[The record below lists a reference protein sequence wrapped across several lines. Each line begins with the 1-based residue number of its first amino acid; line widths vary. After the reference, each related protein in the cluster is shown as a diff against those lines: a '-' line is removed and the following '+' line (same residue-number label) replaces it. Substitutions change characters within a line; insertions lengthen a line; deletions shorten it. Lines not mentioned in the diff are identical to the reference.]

1 MQNETQKKNNRE
13 KETKMIIRP
22 NCLIKVAPHE
32 GDNGIKSTAKFY
44 TEIIFTVKI
53 DSLA

>member
-1 MQNETQKKNNRE
+1 MKLKRKIIGKKNKNDNKAKLLHQSGSTR
-13 KETKMIIRP
+13 
-22 NCLIKVAPHE
+22 E